1 MTAACDQTTRRN
13 ITLTRGVVVLS
24 FGLTAAANLAL
35 LGYFARQGGLGLV
48 GQWAWLNAILMNVLI
63 LDLGL
68 TEALTLRIGR
78 DGLKRS
84 EPLLRSAQRLAAG
97 LVLLTT
103 AASCL
108 CLLLDLSAVAA
119 GWLAALAAALQLAAN
134 WRISIR
140 LGQNQQYWF
149 NLKTIL
155 RVVFQSLMA
164 LMLLALMPKSP
175 AIALGLALAIGG
187 SAELLFAFWATKNF
201 RLQQGPYAPLADL
214 AQAARPFALTN
225 IAHRALQP
233 LSVLTVALLLNTTAV
248 AIFSLALRIPTVI
261 SQSLSEALRGLL
273 PGLAMLR
280 DRDPT
285 RIPALLG
292 DSFAAQLMAL
302 GPVVMLAS
310 ACAEPLLQLWL
321 GTVPEN
327 LLDALLILLAA
338 SAVCGM
344 LTPFHWANYAL
355 GQEKTAARVYA
366 IGTIASLALGACV
379 LLWLHSLLAFVAV
392 FAAVQIAMAAAMLA
406 IAQTN
411 GRLVSQ
417 SLRRVDWGKIWGV
430 LATAVLTTWA
440 FAMLLPGASE

>member
-13 ITLTRGVVVLS
+13 ITLTRGVVILS

-48 GQWAWLNAILMNVLI
+48 GEWAWLNAVLMNVLI

-68 TEALTLRIGR
+68 TEALTLRISR

-103 AASCL
+103 AAGCL
-108 CLLLDLSAVAA
+108 CLLLDLSAMAA

-134 WRISIR
+134 WRISLR
-140 LGQNQQYWF
+140 LGQHQQYWF

-155 RVVFQSLMA
+155 RVAFQSIMA
-164 LMLLALMPKSP
+164 LTLLALMPRSS

-187 SAELLFAFWATKNF
+187 LAEVLFAFWATKDL
-201 RLQQGPYAPLADL
+201 RLQQGPCAPLADL

-233 LSVLTVALLLNTTAV
+233 LSVLTVGLLLNTAAV

-285 RIPALLG
+285 RIPILLA
-292 DSFAAQLMAL
+292 DSFAAQMMVL
-302 GPVVMLAS
+302 GPVVIFAS
-310 ACAEPLLQLWL
+310 ACAEPLLRLWL
-321 GTVPEN
+321 GTVPEH
-327 LLDALLILLAA
+327 LLQALLILLAA
-338 SAVCGM
+338 TAVAGV

-366 IGTIASLALGACV
+366 IGTTASLALGACV

-392 FAAVQIAMAAAMLA
+392 FAAVQIAMAVAILV
-406 IAQTN
+406 IAQKN

-417 SLRRVDWGKIWGV
+417 SLQRVDWSKIWTL
-430 LATAVLTTWA
+430 LAAAAAVTWGFSIA
-440 FAMLLPGASE
+440 TPGASE